1 LASLAQPQQLKT
13 DKETKM
19 IYLIFVLSAFTRFL
33 MNSHAP
39 GFSPVFGALLFSGA
53 RLKKR
58 DAIWFPVVV
67 LAICDWILIT
77 RFYHMEIRW
86 EHAITLLGCAA
97 MAWIGGLLR
106 QSFSATRFA
115 GCSVAGSTAFFL
127 ISNFGVWI
135 GWELYPHTWAG
146 LLACYAAAVP
156 YYRMSLLSTLVVG
169 AVLFGGYEFLHKD
182 RRTVPFLPQVP
193 TLASFTPSNF
203 HDVEH

>member
-1 LASLAQPQQLKT
+1 
-13 DKETKM
+13 M

-33 MNSHAP
+33 MSSHAP

-86 EHAITLLGCAA
+86 EHTITLLGCAA

-135 GWELYPHTWAG
+135 GWGLYPHTWAG
-146 LLACYAAAVP
+146 LLACYAAGVP
-156 YYRMSLLSTLVVG
+156 YYRMSLLSTLVGG
-169 AVLFGGYEFLHKD
+169 AVLFWGYEFLHK
-182 RRTVPFLPQVP
+182 RHENSSIF
-193 TLASFTPSNF
+193 APSTDARQFHALKF